1 MPALLQSST
10 QIARLKLRRRAVP
23 LHLIDFRAADELDDL
38 QEALE
43 VEALRSQVRSARSIQ
58 VDQITL
64 LQ

>member
-1 MPALLQSST
+1 MNKLLQST
-10 QIARLKLRRRAVP
+10 TIAARPKLRRRPVP
-23 LHLIDFRAADELDDL
+23 LHMIDFRAHDELDDL

>member
-10 QIARLKLRRRAVP
+10 QIARPKLRRRPVP
-23 LHLIDFRAADELDDL
+23 LHLIDFRAHDELDDL

-43 VEALRSQVRSARSIQ
+43 VEALRAQVRNIRSIP